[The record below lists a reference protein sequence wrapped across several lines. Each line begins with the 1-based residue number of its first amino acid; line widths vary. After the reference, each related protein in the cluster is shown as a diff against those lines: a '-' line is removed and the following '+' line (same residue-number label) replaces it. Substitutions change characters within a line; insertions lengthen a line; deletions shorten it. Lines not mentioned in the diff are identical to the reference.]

1 MSREGNRRLTSLR
14 AGASLRSTSAVGSAS
29 TVRSPIREYVRSVWQ
44 ARDLLSQLTLRDIR
58 IRYKQAVMG
67 FAWAILM
74 PMLIIGA
81 GTLVRFAMA
90 YVGQAEIDA
99 RVVQGMAVKAFPW
112 AFFVGAVG
120 FATGS
125 LTGSIELVTK
135 VSFPRVVLPLSAT
148 LAQAFDTA
156 IGVGTAALLLPLLGW
171 RPELSVGWVPL
182 LALVALLLTAGIAL
196 VLACANLFFR
206 DVKYLVQVGL
216 TFGIFLTP
224 VFFEPQMFGGL
235 GSQLM
240 MLNPLAP
247 ILEGLRLC
255 VVEGHDL
262 AETLWVVGQRGE
274 TVLVW
279 TPWYLVYSSLWAVLA
294 ALASV
299 LLFVHLEHLFAE
311 YV

>member
-1 MSREGNRRLTSLR
+1 
-14 AGASLRSTSAVGSAS
+14 
-29 TVRSPIREYVRSVWQ
+29 VWQ
-44 ARDLLSQLTLRDIR
+44 ARDLLTQLTLRDVR

-74 PMLIIGA
+74 PMLIVGA
-81 GTLVRFAMA
+81 GALVRFAMA

-99 RVVQGMAVKAFPW
+99 RVISGMAIKAFPW

-120 FATGS
+120 FATSS

-135 VSFPRVVLPLSAT
+135 VSFPRLVLPLSAT
-148 LAQAFDTA
+148 LAQAFDTG

-171 RPELSVGWVPL
+171 RPELSVAWAPL
-182 LALVALLLTAGIAL
+182 LALVAFLLTAGIAIAL
-196 VLACANLFFR
+196 SCANLFFR

-224 VFFEPQMFGGL
+224 VFIEPQMFGGL

-255 VVEGHDL
+255 VIEGHDL
-262 AETLWVVGQRGE
+262 METLWVVGQRGE
-274 TVLVW
+274 PVLVW
-279 TPWYLVYSSLWAVLA
+279 TPWYLVYSSLWAVLS

-311 YV
+311 HV

>member
-1 MSREGNRRLTSLR
+1 
-14 AGASLRSTSAVGSAS
+14 
-29 TVRSPIREYVRSVWQ
+29 VRSPIREYVRSVWQ

-99 RVVQGMAVKAFPW
+99 RVVLGMAIKAFPW

-120 FATGS
+120 FATSS

-135 VSFPRVVLPLSAT
+135 VSFPRLVLPLSAT

-171 RPELSVGWVPL
+171 RPELSVAWVPL
-182 LALVALLLTAGIAL
+182 LALVAFLLTAGIAL

-262 AETLWVVGQRGE
+262 AEMLWVVGQRGE

-294 ALASV
+294 ALASI

>member
-1 MSREGNRRLTSLR
+1 VTSPATAPVEYRDRHTVFGDLRESIADIRSHGELLAQLTS
-14 AGASLRSTSAVGSAS
+14 
-29 TVRSPIREYVRSVWQ
+29 
-44 ARDLLSQLTLRDIR
+44 RDIKL
-58 IRYKQAVMG
+58 RYKQAVMG

-74 PMLIIGA
+74 PMLIVGA
-81 GTLVRFAMA
+81 GALVRFAMA

-99 RVVQGMAVKAFPW
+99 RVISGMAIKAFPW

-120 FATGS
+120 FATSS

-135 VSFPRVVLPLSAT
+135 VSFPRLVLPLSAT
-148 LAQAFDTA
+148 LAQAFDTG

-171 RPELSVGWVPL
+171 RPELSVAWAPL
-182 LALVALLLTAGIAL
+182 LALVAFLLTAGIAIAL
-196 VLACANLFFR
+196 SCANLFFR

-224 VFFEPQMFGGL
+224 VFIEPQMFGGL

-255 VVEGHDL
+255 VIEGHDL
-262 AETLWVVGQRGE
+262 METLWVVGQRGE
-274 TVLVW
+274 PVLVW

-311 YV
+311 HV